1 MSRAR
6 QRQLGLL
13 VLATALVLAI
23 VAPGMGDAQVA
34 TPETDQVAADLVMR
48 GEQIYNTT
56 CIACHRSGGT
66 GATAINVTVGGIP
79 ALAGDPFVT
88 LEDPAPVVQT
98 ILNGR
103 AGMPSFRA
111 LSDED
116 IAAVASY
123 IRQAWQNEAGP
134 VDPALVGEIRAQFVV
149 TPLPNA
155 TPISTEFP
163 GQSLA
168 TPGVMETPTGDGAT
182 PEAAG
187 GSVPGGITPVPT
199 IGQ

>member
-1 MSRAR
+1 MSTAR

-13 VLATALVLAI
+13 VVATALVLAI
-23 VAPGMGDAQVA
+23 VAPGLGDAQMA
-34 TPETDQVAADLVMR
+34 TPETEPASDLVRR
-48 GEQIYNTT
+48 GEALFNTT
-56 CIACHRSGGT
+56 CVACHRSGGGGVT
-66 GATAINVTVGGIP
+66 DVTVGGIP
-79 ALAGDPFVT
+79 ALAGNPFVT
-88 LEDPAPVVQT
+88 LDNPAPVVQT

-111 LSDED
+111 WPDED

-149 TPLPNA
+149 TPLPDA
-155 TPISTEFP
+155 TPISTAFP

-168 TPGVMETPTGDGAT
+168 TPAVMGTPAADDASSEAT
-182 PEAAG
+182 G

>member
-1 MSRAR
+1 MSSAR
-6 QRQLGLL
+6 QRQLGFL

-23 VAPGMGDAQVA
+23 VAPGLGGAQVA
-34 TPETDQVAADLVMR
+34 TPESDSAAADLIAR
-48 GEQIYNTT
+48 GEEIYSTT
-56 CIACHRSGGT
+56 CITCHRPAGEG
-66 GATAINVTVGGIP
+66 VTDVAVGGIP
-79 ALAGDPFVT
+79 ALAGNPFVT
-88 LEDPAPVVQT
+88 LEDPAPMAQT

-103 AGMPSFRA
+103 AGMPNFRSF
-111 LSDED
+111 SDED

-123 IRQAWQNEAGP
+123 VRQAWGNEAGP

-149 TPLPNA
+149 TPLPPA

-168 TPGVMETPTGDGAT
+168 SPGALATPSGDEAS

-187 GSVPGGITPVPT
+187 GATSGGITPIPT

>member
-1 MSRAR
+1 MLRAR

-13 VLATALVLAI
+13 MLATALVVAI

-34 TPETDQVAADLVMR
+34 TPETDPAVADLVAR
-48 GEQIYNTT
+48 GEEMYNRT
-56 CIACHRSGGT
+56 CIACHQPGGT
-66 GATAINVTVGGIP
+66 GATDVSVGGIP
-79 ALAGDPFVT
+79 ALAGNPFVT
-88 LEDPAPVVQT
+88 LEDPAPMVQT

-103 AGMPSFRA
+103 AGMPSFRGF
-111 LSDED
+111 SNED
-116 IAAVASY
+116 IAGVASY
-123 IRQAWQNEAGP
+123 VRQAWENEAGP
-134 VDPALVGEIRAQFVV
+134 VDPALVSEIRAQFVV
-149 TPLPNA
+149 TALPDA

-168 TPGVMETPTGDGAT
+168 PAGAVATPTGDQAS

-187 GSVPGGITPVPT
+187 GADPGGITPIPT

>member
-1 MSRAR
+1 MSSAR

-23 VAPGMGDAQVA
+23 VAPGMGEAQVA
-34 TPETDQVAADLVMR
+34 TPAIDQAAADLVAS
-48 GEQIYNTT
+48 GEDLYNTT
-56 CIACHRSGGT
+56 CIACHRPGGE
-66 GATAINVTVGGIP
+66 GATDVTVGGIP
-79 ALAGDPFVT
+79 ALAGNPFVT

-103 AGMPSFRA
+103 AGMPNFRS
-111 LSDED
+111 LPDED

-134 VDPALVGEIRAQFVV
+134 VDPALVGEIRAQYVV
-149 TPLPNA
+149 TPMPDA

-163 GQSLA
+163 RQSLA
-168 TPGVMETPTGDGAT
+168 TPGVMQTPGTDDASPQPAGGAT
-182 PEAAG
+182 
-187 GSVPGGITPVPT
+187 SGGITPIPT

>member
-1 MSRAR
+1 MSSVR

-13 VLATALVLAI
+13 VLASVLVLAI
-23 VAPGMGDAQVA
+23 VAPGLGEAQVA
-34 TPETDQVAADLVMR
+34 TPATDTGAADVVAR
-48 GEQIYNTT
+48 GEELYNTT
-56 CIACHRSGGT
+56 CITCHRPGGEGVT
-66 GATAINVTVGGIP
+66 DVTVGGIP
-79 ALAGDPFVT
+79 ALAGNPFIT

-103 AGMPSFRA
+103 AGMPNFR
-111 LSDED
+111 SWPDED

-123 IRQAWQNEAGP
+123 IRQAWGNEAGP
-134 VDPALVGEIRAQFVV
+134 VDPALVAEIRAQFAV
-149 TPLPNA
+149 TPLPPA

-168 TPGVMETPTGDGAT
+168 SPGAVSTPAT
-182 PEAAG
+182 DEASPEAAG
-187 GSVPGGITPVPT
+187 GAAPAGITPIPT